1 MRRREESGEA
11 GNHETVKWTKP
22 VSGSGFCTAAAQASS
37 SLAEIIT
44 KGWQT
49 CSMSI
54 NNNDCSNKIKLFWI
68 LWEPLKRSQ
77 FRSNAIPFAN
87 SCHNF
92 SILAQLEAIQG
103 IIQTSWQQWIVNTI
117 VHKKQMFG
125 DDFFASF
132 WVIIFSLQFYLKKV
146 LLQTVFLHTIKVRFW
161 LKVTPRFLTDK
172 LEAKEIRC
180 QIQMPSWETMC
191 SSNTYLSIRQ
201 TWSLT

>member
-125 DDFFASF
+125 DDFFC
-132 WVIIFSLQFYLKKV
+132 IILSHYILFAILLKESA
-146 LLQTVFLHTIKVRFW
+146 
-161 LKVTPRFLTDK
+161 PADRFLAYNK
-172 LEAKEIRC
+172 SKILIESYSKI
-180 QIQMPSWETMC
+180 S
-191 SSNTYLSIRQ
+191 YRQ
-201 TWSLT
+201 TRS